1 MHEERK
7 EESVLSIPYLEEQI
21 REVDIKIAE
30 IEDAVRRLSDE
41 EAKLLARRAEKNSGD
56 IEDIIARSRESQKRL
71 QEIRD
76 FIEIEQAPLAE
87 LKAKRE
93 EYVRQHVTLKR
104 LKIKERMKALIQNIE
119 GIQESLSSLKEE
131 IDAME
136 SLL

>member
-41 EAKLLARRAEKNSGD
+41 EAKLLAQRAEKNSSD